1 MQLNELLTNDSTLT
15 LAVALTGAV
24 WAAFKSSDLY
34 ARLCRKRFNTALHV
48 LESAVEETYRTYVE
62 AIKEARADGKLTQ
75 VERRRARA
83 LARERAIAIGREQG
97 IDVLTQLGRDSLDL
111 WISRLVKK
119 LKRG

>member
-1 MQLNELLTNDSTLT
+1 MQPTDLLTNDSALT

-34 ARLCRKRFNTALHV
+34 ARFCRKRFNAAMHL
-48 LESAVEETYRTYVE
+48 LETAVEETYRTYVE
-62 AIKEARADGKLTQ
+62 AIKDGRADGKLTPA
-75 VERRRARA
+75 ERHRARA

-119 LKRG
+119 LKRA

>member
-1 MQLNELLTNDSTLT
+1 MQLNELFTNDSALT

-34 ARLCRKRFNTALHV
+34 THLCRKRFNAALHV

-62 AIKEARADGKLTQ
+62 AIKEGRADGKLTQ

-83 LARERAIAIGREQG
+83 LARERALAIGRDQG
-97 IDVLTQLGRDSLDL
+97 IDILTQLGRDSVNL

-119 LKRG
+119 LKRA